1 MKKIHFDVDTDGFYG
16 AYWKCKTDSDC
27 AMIAMIGDDPE
38 DYLARTSVKWLQTW
52 CECDDD
58 VTGEERLWTS

>member
-16 AYWKCKTDSDC
+16 AYWKC
-27 AMIAMIGDDPE
+27 
-38 DYLARTSVKWLQTW
+38 
-52 CECDDD
+52 DDD